1 MNDRLDPDENA
12 TPRCPDCKKLLHW
25 WEAESIFVCL
35 VCITFYK
42 LNRWPQIPAL
52 EILSPSV
59 H

>member
-1 MNDRLDPDENA
+1 MNPSPDPDEYA
-12 TPRCPDCKKLLHW
+12 SPLCPDCGRCLHW

-35 VCITFYK
+35 DCIAFYK
-42 LNRWPQIPAL
+42 LTRWPQIPAL